1 MKKQKRNFVKVIY
14 LKKSFGQKCVDY
26 LGPTY
31 FNSMPVI
38 IKNNMIHKHKNVKIT
53 INNWLLLYLG

>member
-1 MKKQKRNFVKVIY
+1 MYF
-14 LKKSFGQKCVDY
+14 KKSIGQKCVDY

-38 IKNNMIHKHKNVKIT
+38 IKNNIIDNNKNVTIT
-53 INNWLLLYLG
+53 IINCLLLYLG